1 MIKSVDEVANEKFE
15 EIIKALK
22 RRNTTLSD
30 MDRHKLFQQIVEKVK
45 NESNSL

>member
-1 MIKSVDEVANEKFE
+1 MTKSVDEIANDKFK

-45 NESNSL
+45 NEIN